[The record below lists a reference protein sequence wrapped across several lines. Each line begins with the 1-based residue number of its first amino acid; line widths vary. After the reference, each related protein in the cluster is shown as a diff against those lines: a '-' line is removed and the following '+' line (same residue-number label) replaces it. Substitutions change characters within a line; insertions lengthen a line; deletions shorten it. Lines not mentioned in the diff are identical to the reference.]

1 MSWQFEHR
9 NLWRS
14 PPLEEP
20 LHICMEVNL
29 PALFGQHCPLPELFI
44 GPFIRANIRLF
55 FKKIFTKH
63 IKFLKHLYSQ
73 NCDCLAR
80 PHEEDDRTR
89 ATVFKL
95 KEYQF
100 KQDRRKKKP
109 LYESSGTETGCHERW
124 WCLIPGG
131 VHSHAG
137 WGTEQ
142 PGLVEDASGH
152 CRGAGTG

>member
-1 MSWQFEHR
+1 MSNMSWQFEYR

-20 LHICMEVNL
+20 LRICMEVNL

-44 GPFIRANIRLF
+44 GPFIRANIHLF
-55 FKKIFTKH
+55 FYKMFAKH
-63 IKFLKHLYSQ
+63 IKSLKHLYSQ
-73 NCDCLAR
+73 NCNCLAR

-95 KEYQF
+95 KECQF
-100 KQDRRKKKP
+100 RQDIRKKNPNMRVVKLKP
-109 LYESSGTETGCHERW
+109 LSCHERW

-131 VHSHAG
+131 VHTHVG
-137 WGTEQ
+137 
-142 PGLVEDASGH
+142 
-152 CRGAGTG
+152 